1 MDYPIRT
8 LILADEQEAGRLAKT
23 LNRNGVLVRHYCI
36 EGLLTSREALK
47 KDQWDIVL
55 CRLEPGRPC
64 DLTELV
70 GDPETSPPFI
80 LIGPVDDP
88 LVSATCIQ
96 AGIADWVEANDTKGL
111 VRAVRRTLRQTEA
124 LQESRAARKKL
135 DEASALLKSVVN
147 STPDLISIRDQ
158 NEVFLACNAAFGES
172 LGLTEDEIVGRTTEE
187 TLPRA
192 RANLRKKKGKNVLA
206 RGALQR
212 FEEEVTYPN
221 GRRVLMDTL
230 LCPYRGSESEVLGVI
245 GVSRDITERKALED
259 TWRKFEFIVNTARDA
274 MSLISRDYVFE
285 AVNDVYCAN
294 SNKTSENIVG
304 RSVPQVWGDTI
315 FQEKIKPNLD
325 KCFKGKEVRYEAWF
339 QFHQQDPGFYQVV
352 YYPYLNDQGEAT
364 HAVVIS
370 RDITDHKRLEEALTH
385 QAFHDSLT
393 GLPNRTL
400 LLDRIRQA
408 LRKASRAGHL
418 MGLFLLD
425 LDDFKHINDS
435 FGHQLGDELLI
446 KAAQRL
452 TSNSREADTIARLGG
467 DEFMVLI
474 EDAASIDALTRM
486 AEGLLDH
493 FTEPFR
499 VKGKELHMG
508 VSVGLAV
515 FPMDG
520 ADPESLMKNADLAM
534 YKAKEKGKNT
544 YSLYTRD
551 MNDQVLKRLTMEGDL
566 RRALSRNEFS
576 LRYQPKV
583 DAATGRLTG
592 METLLRWNSPSGGMI
607 PPDEF
612 IPVAEDS
619 GLIIQMDHWVLEQAC
634 RQAQLWR
641 EMGYKDLHLAVN
653 LSARHLHLGNLPE
666 VVESILD
673 KVGYPPDRLELEV
686 TETALMKNLD
696 TSLILLRQLNELG
709 VRLAMD
715 DFGTGY
721 SSLYYLKSLPIQT
734 LKIDK
739 SFVDDLGMGNG
750 DAEVLVRTMLSLA
763 SNLGLEVVAEGV
775 ETMEQYQFLKEHDC
789 RYIQG
794 YLFSKPLL
802 QGEFEALLGK
812 EPPFPSVPPADGAH

>member
-1 MDYPIRT
+1 MDNLIRT
-8 LILADEQEAGRLAKT
+8 LILADAQEAGRLAMALK
-23 LNRNGVLVRHYCI
+23 RNGLPVRHRSVEDSPAI
-36 EGLLTSREALK
+36 RETLDK
-47 KDQWDIVL
+47 GGWDIVL
-55 CRLEPGRPC
+55 CRLQPGTSHN
-64 DLTELV
+64 LAELV
-70 GDPETSPPFI
+70 GEPETSPPFI
-80 LIGPVDDP
+80 LIGPGDDP
-88 LVSATCIQ
+88 LVCAACIQ
-96 AGIADWVEANDTKGL
+96 AGIADWVEAKDTKGL
-111 VRAVRRTLRQTEA
+111 ARAVRRALRQTET
-124 LQESRAARKKL
+124 LRENRLAREKL
-135 DEASALLKSVVN
+135 DQANALLKSVVN

-158 NEVFLACNAAFGES
+158 HGVFLACNEAFGES
-172 LGLTEDEIVGRTTEE
+172 LGRTESDIVGRTVGE

-192 RANLRKKKGKNVLA
+192 RATLRKKTEKNVLSQ
-206 RGALQR
+206 GTLQR
-212 FEEEVTYPN
+212 FEEEVTYPD

-230 LCPYRGSESEVLGVI
+230 LCPYRGSEDEILGVI
-245 GVSRDITERKALED
+245 GVSRDITQRKALEEI
-259 TWRKFEFIVNTARDA
+259 WRKFEFIVNTARDA
-274 MSLISRDYVFE
+274 MSLINRDYVFE

-304 RSVPQVWGDTI
+304 QSVAQVWGEKV

-339 QFHQQDPGFYQVV
+339 HFHQQDPGFYQVV
-352 YYPYLNDQGEAT
+352 YYPYLDKNGEAT

-370 RDITDHKRLEEALTH
+370 RDITDHKRLEEALAH

-408 LRKASRAGHL
+408 LRKASREGCL

-435 FGHQLGDELLI
+435 FGHQLGDQLLI
-446 KAAQRL
+446 QTAQRL
-452 TSNSREADTIARLGG
+452 TSNSRQADTIARLGG
-467 DEFMVLI
+467 DEFMVVI
-474 EDAASIDALTRM
+474 EDAASIDALTRL
-486 AEGLLDH
+486 AEGLLAH
-493 FTEPFR
+493 FTKPFR

-520 ADPESLMKNADLAM
+520 KDPESLMKNADLAM

-566 RRALSRNEFS
+566 RRALSRDEFF
-576 LRYQPKV
+576 LCFQPKV
-583 DAATGRLTG
+583 DAATGRLAG
-592 METLLRWNSPSGGMI
+592 METLLRWNSPNGGMI

-619 GLIIQMDHWVLEQAC
+619 GLIVQMDHWILEQAC
-634 RQAQLWR
+634 RQAQRWR
-641 EMGYKDLHLAVN
+641 EMGHEDLHLAVN
-653 LSARHLHLGNLPE
+653 LSARHLHLANLPE
-666 VVESILD
+666 VVEDILNR
-673 KVGYPPDRLELEV
+673 VGYPPDRLELEI

-721 SSLYYLKSLPIQT
+721 SSLYYLKNLPIQT

-739 SFVDDLGMGNG
+739 SFVDDLGTGHG
-750 DAEVLVRTMLSLA
+750 DAEVLVKTMLSLA

-775 ETMEQYQFLKEHDC
+775 ETREQYQFLKGHDC

-794 YLFSKPLL
+794 YLFSPPLL
-802 QGEFEALLGK
+802 REDFEALLAK
-812 EPPFPSVPPADGAH
+812 EPPFPSVAQGGEAH